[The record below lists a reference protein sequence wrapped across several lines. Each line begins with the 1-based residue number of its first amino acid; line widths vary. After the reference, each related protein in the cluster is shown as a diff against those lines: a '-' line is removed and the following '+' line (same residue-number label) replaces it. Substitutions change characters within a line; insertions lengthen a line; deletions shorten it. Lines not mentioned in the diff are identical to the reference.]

1 MRLIAFSDSH
11 GLHARVE
18 DLIKKTKDTTD
29 IYLFAGDVLKDV
41 RNIPEMFP
49 DVKLV
54 TVPGNCDYTCY
65 DTPIQVVE
73 AAEKKIIL
81 THGHL
86 HHVKYGL
93 ESLQELAYQNRADV
107 VVYGHTH
114 CRAVDYINGIYYVNP
129 GSLALPKDGLPPSYA
144 TIDIFPNEK
153 GILVATVDY

>member
-1 MRLIAFSDSH
+1 MHIIAFSDSH

-41 RNIPEMFP
+41 RNISEMFP
-49 DVKLV
+49 RVKLV
-54 TVPGNCDYTCY
+54 TVPGNCDYTSG
-65 DTPIQVVE
+65 DMPIQVVN
-73 AAEKKIIL
+73 AAGKKIIL

>member
-1 MRLIAFSDSH
+1 MRIIAFSDSH

-18 DLIKKTKDTTD
+18 DLINRTKDTTD

-54 TVPGNCDYTCY
+54 TVPGNCDYTSG
-65 DTPIQVVE
+65 DLPIQVVE
-73 AAEKKIIL
+73 AAGKKIIL

-114 CRAVDYINGIYYVNP
+114 CRACDYINGIYYVNP

>member
-1 MRLIAFSDSH
+1 MRIIAFSDSH

-18 DLIKKTKDTTD
+18 DLINRTKDTTD

-49 DVKLV
+49 DIKLV

-65 DTPIQVVE
+65 DVPIQVIE
-73 AAEKKIIL
+73 AAGKKIIL

-114 CRAVDYINGIYYVNP
+114 CRACDYINGIYYVNP
-129 GSLALPKDGLPPSYA
+129 GSLALPKDGFPPSYA

>member
-1 MRLIAFSDSH
+1 MRLIAFSDTH

-54 TVPGNCDYTCY
+54 SVPGNCDYSSH
-65 DTPIQVVE
+65 DLPIQVVE
-73 AAEKKIIL
+73 AAGKKIIL

-93 ESLQELAYQNRADV
+93 ESLQELAYRNRAEV

-114 CRAVDYINGIYYVNP
+114 CRACDYINGIYYVNP
-129 GSLALPKDGLPPSYA
+129 GSLALPKDGFPPSYA
-144 TIDIFPNEK
+144 TIDIFPDEK
-153 GILVATVDY
+153 GILVSTVDY